1 MSAGTFTQ
9 TPPDAWTEPIVS
21 TARRRAAAVRAHRL
35 PIEHSAH
42 RSREEFAIAES
53 DARAALRPGQRI
65 TVRKLPWNGVAP
77 KWECRARV
85 RGVTTE
91 GFTIAVPAG
100 TAFRMADG
108 SAWTGRDDS
117 LDRYRHGAWRQ
128 VMELPTPGR
137 HWYVNVIR
145 PVDVSGDVVTWR
157 DLIVDVEAYPDGT
170 YNIADIPELVSAR
183 SALPAA
189 DVERIRREVVAIV
202 DDIRAANPPFHRAAS
217 ETRYGSEESRFW
229 LIPDAG
235 DGLAVIGD
243 IGGAGRAA
251 VERMLARL
259 NPASVHHASVNP
271 LMVLPPDAPP
281 RDGVLIV
288 GAPQDLD
295 RLVLHARA
303 ALGIY
308 GGRAPVTLALALDR
322 ETDPLAEFHA
332 ALAEDDPTL
341 TMRLDGALRRAGI
354 PPRGVVTAAR
364 FVAASWF

>member
-1 MSAGTFTQ
+1 MVLFIS
-9 TPPDAWTEPIVS
+9 I
-21 TARRRAAAVRAHRL
+21 RRAPTGIRL
-35 PIEHSAH
+35 DCL
-42 RSREEFAIAES
+42 RELAGISYKGPRIAEP
-53 DARAALRPGQRI
+53 DEQAPLRPDQLV
-65 TVRKLPWNGVAP
+65 TVRKLPWNGDSP

-108 SAWTGRDDS
+108 SAWVGRDDS
-117 LDRYRHGAWRQ
+117 LDRYWHGAWRQ
-128 VMELPTPGR
+128 VMELPTPGP

-145 PVDVSGDVVTWR
+145 PVDVSGSGVTWR
-157 DLIVDVEAYPDGT
+157 DLIVDVEAYPDGA
-170 YNIADIPELVSAR
+170 YHIADIPELVSAR

-189 DVERIRREVVAIV
+189 DVERVRREVVAIV
-202 DDIRAANPPFHRAAS
+202 DDIRAARPPFHRAAS

-229 LIPDAG
+229 LIPGAG

-243 IGGAGRAA
+243 IGGAGRAS
-251 VERMLARL
+251 VERMLDRL
-259 NPASVHHASVNP
+259 NPASVHAAYVNP
-271 LMVLPPDAPP
+271 LMVLPEGSPP
-281 RDGVLIV
+281 RDGVLIA
-288 GAPQDLD
+288 GAPRDLE
-295 RLVLHARA
+295 RLAPHARA
-303 ALGIY
+303 ALGVY
-308 GGRAPVTLALALDR
+308 GGRTPVTLALALDD
-322 ETDPLAEFHA
+322 EADPLAEFHA